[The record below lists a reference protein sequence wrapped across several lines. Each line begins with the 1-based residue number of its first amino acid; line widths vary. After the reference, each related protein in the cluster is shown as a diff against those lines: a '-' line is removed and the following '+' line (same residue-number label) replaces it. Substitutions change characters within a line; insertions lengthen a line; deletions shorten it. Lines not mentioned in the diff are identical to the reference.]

1 MRVFFSSSLLK
12 RLSKNI
18 MKVKKNL
25 KGEQDLKHNNF
36 VQFFFLKQ

>member
-12 RLSKNI
+12 ILSESI

-25 KGEQDLKHNNF
+25 EGEQDLKHNNF
-36 VQFFFLKQ
+36 VQIFFF